1 VTDAWYAPPSILYWY
16 TPRGAVTVIVPV
28 ATAQVGCVVV
38 TDAAAGGDGCALTV
52 TDVGEEIQVLSV
64 VLLTRIL

>member
-1 VTDAWYAPPSILYWY
+1 M
-16 TPRGAVTVIVPV
+16 VPV
-28 ATAQVGCVVV
+28 ATVQVGCVVV
-38 TDAAAGGDGCALTV
+38 TDAAAGGDGCAFTV